1 MESRLNTV
9 SSFFMTHADR
19 TNVQDV
25 VNLLRSCERELVA
38 HRFART
44 KAPDGR
50 PIRVRVPAIDAAL
63 IHVSRAIS
71 LVRDGCHV
79 EQARESIEQAREEI
93 THIPAFA

>member
-1 MESRLNTV
+1 MESRLNRV
-9 SSFFMTHADR
+9 SSFLSHAEA
-19 TNVQDV
+19 TTVQDV
-25 VNLLRSCERELVA
+25 VNDLRSCERELVA

-44 KAPDGR
+44 RAADGR

-63 IHVSRAIS
+63 IHVSRALS
-71 LVRDGCHV
+71 LVRDGSQI